1 MEIKTFTHLHVHSD
15 YSLQDGYGTI
25 KEYIQ
30 AAKEDGQKALA
41 LTDHN
46 TMTGIYQFIK
56 NCKKEGIK
64 PIAGVEMNLAPKNID
79 GVFTKEIIQYNK
91 SKPYIVK
98 GVATHLTLLAIFFFL
113 INYLMNKIDI

>member
-1 MEIKTFTHLHVHSD
+1 
-15 YSLQDGYGTI
+15 
-25 KEYIQ
+25 
-30 AAKEDGQKALA
+30 
-41 LTDHN
+41 
-46 TMTGIYQFIK
+46 MTGIYQFIK

-98 GVATHLTLLAIFFFL
+98 GVATHLTLLAK
-113 INYLMNKIDI
+113 NMNKIDI